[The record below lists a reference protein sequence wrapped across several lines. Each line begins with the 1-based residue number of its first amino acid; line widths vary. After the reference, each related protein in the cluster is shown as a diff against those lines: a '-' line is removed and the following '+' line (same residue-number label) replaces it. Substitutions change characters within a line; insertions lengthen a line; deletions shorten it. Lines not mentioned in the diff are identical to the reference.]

1 VHVFLFWLLVDWL
14 FNGRTVMPA
23 TNVLGSE
30 LVKIS
35 KIGHVELFGSHAVAE
50 PFSII
55 DFLVFY
61 DVIP

>member
-1 VHVFLFWLLVDWL
+1 
-14 FNGRTVMPA
+14 MPA
-23 TNVLGSE
+23 TDVLGSE

-35 KIGHVELFGSHAVAE
+35 KIGYVELFGSHAVAE